1 VTGSTSFPALGTTAT
16 VVVSDAAALAR
27 ARELLSDELA
37 HIDRTCS
44 RFRPDSELTRANEH
58 AGRRVEVS
66 ELLAEAIAVALDAA
80 AESGGLV
87 TPTLGGPI
95 AAAGYDRTF
104 RLVREG
110 DAVGFEPL
118 PHGLEAWRRVEL
130 DRAARRLLIPADLQL
145 DLGATAKALAS
156 DRAAQDIAARTGV
169 GVLVSLGGDIAVG
182 GTAPEGGWAVRIAED
197 HAAPLDTEGPVVALS
212 SGGLATSS
220 TRVRRWGGLHHLFD
234 PRTGAPSSSGWR
246 TVTAVGATCVEANVN
261 ATLAVIAGAVRDAA
275 ARVIR
280 DDGSELLLNGWPEAA

>member
-27 ARELLSDELA
+27 ARELLIDELA
-37 HIDRTCS
+37 QIDRTCS
-44 RFRPDSELTRANEH
+44 RFRPDSELTRANER
-58 AGRRVEVS
+58 AGRPVEIGA
-66 ELLAEAIAVALDAA
+66 LLAEAISVALDAA
-80 AESGGLV
+80 AASGGIV

-110 DAVGFEPL
+110 DVVGFEPL

-130 DRAARRLLIPADLQL
+130 DRDTRWLLIPADLQL
-145 DLGATAKALAS
+145 DLGATAKALAA
-156 DRAAQDIAARTGV
+156 DRAAGDIAARTGV
-169 GVLVSLGGDIAVG
+169 GVLVSLGGDIAVAG
-182 GTAPEGGWAVRIAED
+182 DAPQDGWPVRIAED
-197 HAAPLDTEGPVVALS
+197 HSAPLDTEGPVVALR

-220 TRVRRWGGLHHLFD
+220 TRVRRWGDMHHLFD
-234 PRTGAPSSSGWR
+234 PRTGAPSRSGWR
-246 TVTAVGATCVEANVN
+246 TVTAVGVTCFEANVN
-261 ATLAVIAGAVRDAA
+261 ATLAVIAGSVHTAA

-280 DDGSELLLNGWPEAA
+280 DDGSVLRLNGWPEAA